1 MIQPKPNDKLD
12 AGNGARS
19 ELTPWSFVRAAG
31 RANLLVATLV
41 VAEFS
46 GIALVKHDPKAFQMG
61 LWLVPFVTLVI
72 WVTAAVLCLLSP
84 TPRGLRRSSGG
95 WWGDTNPLCQP
106 GQGYGTIGWTVPSRT
121 SAELASSESP
131 PSFRGRLTMRRGNL
145 VVETGINEGRSEHR
159 SCSVWRATMS
169 EHHAT
174 IDWKRETPD
183 FAYETYN
190 RDHDWQFDAGVTVR
204 ASATPA
210 YLGSESCVDP
220 EEAFVASLSSCH
232 MLTFLAIAC
241 KKRFTVDGYRDQ
253 AVGILGKDQTGRMA
267 MTRVTLRPQVRFGGE
282 KTPTPEE
289 LAQMHGQAHH
299 ACFIANSV
307 KTEVVIEPL

>member
-1 MIQPKPNDKLD
+1 
-12 AGNGARS
+12 
-19 ELTPWSFVRAAG
+19 
-31 RANLLVATLV
+31 
-41 VAEFS
+41 
-46 GIALVKHDPKAFQMG
+46 
-61 LWLVPFVTLVI
+61 
-72 WVTAAVLCLLSP
+72 
-84 TPRGLRRSSGG
+84 
-95 WWGDTNPLCQP
+95 
-106 GQGYGTIGWTVPSRT
+106 
-121 SAELASSESP
+121 
-131 PSFRGRLTMRRGNL
+131 MRRGNL

-241 KKRFTVDGYRDQ
+241 KKRFTVGGVCCRSSHPLRWCRFTIRQ
-253 AVGILGKDQTGRMA
+253 TLGALHPLLAAGA
-267 MTRVTLRPQVRFGGE
+267 TLRDNGRDEVR
-282 KTPTPEE
+282 
-289 LAQMHGQAHH
+289 
-299 ACFIANSV
+299 
-307 KTEVVIEPL
+307 

>member
-1 MIQPKPNDKLD
+1 
-12 AGNGARS
+12 
-19 ELTPWSFVRAAG
+19 
-31 RANLLVATLV
+31 
-41 VAEFS
+41 
-46 GIALVKHDPKAFQMG
+46 
-61 LWLVPFVTLVI
+61 
-72 WVTAAVLCLLSP
+72 
-84 TPRGLRRSSGG
+84 
-95 WWGDTNPLCQP
+95 
-106 GQGYGTIGWTVPSRT
+106 
-121 SAELASSESP
+121 
-131 PSFRGRLTMRRGNL
+131 
-145 VVETGINEGRSEHR
+145 
-159 SCSVWRATMS
+159 MS
-169 EHHAT
+169 EHT
-174 IDWKRETPD
+174 ITVEWKRETPD
-183 FAYETYN
+183 FAYQSYN
-190 RDHDWQFDAGVTVR
+190 RDHNWTFDAGITVR

-307 KTEVVIEPL
+307 KTEVVVESQ